1 MKPLPK
7 KVTSK
12 MTLREKTK
20 LARLDKEFKKLGDDM
35 EKVQSKAT
43 QYTRKHKNPTAAQVK
58 RQQVLDNAGLKAFY
72 FFNKKGDELN
82 AFREKLRG
90 RYK

>member
-20 LARLDKEFKKLGDDM
+20 LARLEKEFKKIGDDM

-43 QYTRKHKNPTAAQVK
+43 QYTRKHKNPTTAQVK

-72 FFNKKGDELN
+72 FFNKKADELN

-90 RYK
+90 RH